1 MNIPE
6 VKKQAFFFIQILKK
20 KKNSSSFIFKPCH
33 DSRTS
38 KLNAV
43 LEIQKKII
51 IIKKNLKN
59 VIHYKY
65 IHYNT

>member
-6 VKKQAFFFIQILKK
+6 VKKKKHFHTNSKK